1 MRNFS
6 KFKLMDFKTVLK
18 LLLEEFQKENIKY
31 ALIGGFALGCL
42 GISRTTVD
50 LDFLVDK
57 NDLSKID
64 KIMEELGY
72 KCRYK
77 SENVSQY
84 ISPLKIFGEIDFL
97 HAFRKISLRMLENA
111 IEKDIFDGQLKIKI
125 LKPEDLIGLKIQ
137 AMANDKERANREFID
152 IEELINHY
160 KGNLDWQLL
169 DEYFS
174 LFKLKDKFKELKKKY
189 GKID

>member
-1 MRNFS
+1 
-6 KFKLMDFKTVLK
+6 MDFKTVLK
-18 LLLEEFQKENIKY
+18 LVIKNFKKENVRY

-57 NDLSKID
+57 DDLPKID
-64 KIMEELGY
+64 KIMKDLGY

-97 HAFRKISLRMLENA
+97 HAFRKISLRMLENT
-111 IEKDIFDGQLKIKI
+111 IEKPIFNGQLKIKI

-137 AMANDKERANREFID
+137 AIVNDKERRNREFID
-152 IEELINHY
+152 IEELMILY

-169 DEYFS
+169 EEYFS
-174 LFKLKDKFKELKKKY
+174 LFELKDKFKELKKKY
-189 GKID
+189 GKIN